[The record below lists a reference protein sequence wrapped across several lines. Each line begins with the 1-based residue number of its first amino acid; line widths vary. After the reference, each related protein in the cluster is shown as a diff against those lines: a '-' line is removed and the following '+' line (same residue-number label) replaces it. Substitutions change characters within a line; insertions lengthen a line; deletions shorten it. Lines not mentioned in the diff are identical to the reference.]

1 MPISDDQPV
10 SVGNLKAVIGNPEA
24 GGGCSALRSCTTMRR
39 VHQTSR

>member
-24 GGGCSALRSCTTMRR
+24 GGGAPR
-39 VHQTSR
+39 